1 MSLVIALHG
10 TMRLHI
16 LDCGLGLGFLI
27 ENQQGLYLIDCG
39 SPRQE
44 SKVLAKMKELG
55 RNDLKLIWISHAHYD
70 HYGSAAALRERTGAP
85 IGVHPADAEFLHRGL
100 SPLGSPRGYGFIYP
114 LLQPLAR
121 WILPLKPAA
130 PDFTLEDGQT
140 FEHFGLDA
148 TLLHT
153 PGHTPGSS
161 TVLLA
166 EGTAFASDLL
176 PSLALLGVLLMA
188 ANGLQVWL
196 GLRPLRAIGQKL
208 TAIGEG
214 RLRRLGDDLPGEVLP
229 LAREVDALLEAR
241 ELAIRRAQGRAAD
254 LAHGLRT
261 PIQVL
266 LGDAAS
272 LQQRGDIASAQRIEE
287 VALAMRRHVERELTR
302 ARRAAASVPAHCDIK
317 TVASRVLAVLQRTPA
332 GGRLQWVLDIPDG
345 LCSRMDQ
352 DDLAEV
358 LGNLA
363 ENAARHASGRVAIQ
377 ARPGTEGIVVSVAD
391 DGPGIPDG
399 RLQEA
404 LRRGGRL
411 DERGDGAGL
420 GLAIVQDI
428 AESWGVA
435 FAICNTAQGLR
446 AELTLPVG

>member
-44 SKVLAKMKELG
+44 SKVLATMKELG

-121 WILPLKPAA
+121 WILPLKSAA
-130 PDFTLEDGQT
+130 PDFTLADGQT
-140 FEHFGLDA
+140 FERFGIDA

-176 PSLALLGVLLMA
+176 GSVTQPHLQSLLATDWK
-188 ANGLQVWL
+188 Q
-196 GLRPLRAIGQKL
+196 
-208 TAIGEG
+208 
-214 RLRRLGDDLPGEVLP
+214 LP
-229 LAREVDALLEAR
+229 
-241 ELAIRRAQGRAAD
+241 
-254 LAHGLRT
+254 
-261 PIQVL
+261 
-266 LGDAAS
+266 AS
-272 LQQRGDIASAQRIEE
+272 LQHLKD
-287 VALAMRRHVERELTR
+287 
-302 ARRAAASVPAHCDIK
+302 
-317 TVASRVLAVLQRTPA
+317 
-332 GGRLQWVLDIPDG
+332 
-345 LCSRMDQ
+345 
-352 DDLAEV
+352 
-358 LGNLA
+358 
-363 ENAARHASGRVAIQ
+363 
-377 ARPGTEGIVVSVAD
+377 ARPRQVFAGHSHRAIEGDDFLRMAPSV
-391 DGPGIPDG
+391 
-399 RLQEA
+399 
-404 LRRGGRL
+404 
-411 DERGDGAGL
+411 
-420 GLAIVQDI
+420 
-428 AESWGVA
+428 
-435 FAICNTAQGLR
+435 
-446 AELTLPVG
+446 